1 MFRLWGSGLGIDK
14 AASEKAKLAG
24 MKPPRS
30 SVIKDPLANHMKR
43 KRSDSQESA
52 SPQFE
57 PGPLTT
63 GSDQTRWIAGDPIST
78 QSSVEES
85 SVIDSR
91 EDVAIGEARNSRV
104 VQADPAATIV
114 PASAGMRVGTCP
126 WSYECQL
133 IQLLLLDPTELT
145 PLQQQIEAQFS
156 LEILMKHNELRLIDQ
171 ELAKCQIAL
180 EQLRRCQIIP
190 FPASSLEAEKMQQV
204 SDGKGPSVKVG
215 EETQPR
221 YSAPWG
227 VADGPYTRHYA
238 KWLIPD
244 EVFDGRSNAQDAL
257 EGSSAGRTVTE
268 GRATRGS
275 FTETS
280 SVAGKSRSQRGSA
293 GSKLQA
299 LSSGY
304 PPPKDKAGPLILKR
318 STDGQ
323 LVKLV
328 CLDCRRDNFSS
339 AQGFINHCR
348 IAHNRGFASHDAAAI
363 ACGEEIVT
371 DESGGMII
379 DSEYGSGAVVGF
391 VHPLIRSAHLT
402 QSTQSTL
409 PKTPVAHASVMDQD
423 VQKPN
428 ALLEPRKGFSKPPVA
443 GHETPTNVRTSA
455 PIRPIAGKY
464 IKENSAF
471 VPSPQTPHLSAL
483 MQMKGRSGDLPELIS
498 QAKTKLDLDLDLP
511 DEEES
516 DQEAEVQYRTNA
528 ERHRPFGS
536 FAGSRLPVRATMSPV
551 PLDRPGSSKGFDKG
565 SRKPSYLNGI
575 VPRSTYASPYASKPP
590 TTEPDKPEGSDPMA
604 IDASTPFNLSP
615 NTVESNQAPSLV
627 SDDGDYEAHSES
639 ESLSSAEPDDEDGY
653 PGITVEHEGEGSGAT
668 AADPELTNSTKAH
681 PTRRPSALKG
691 TASRDGG
698 DQRHVTFVSPSKP
711 RGRRRAGP
719 REGSK

>member
-1 MFRLWGSGLGIDK
+1 
-14 AASEKAKLAG
+14 
-24 MKPPRS
+24 
-30 SVIKDPLANHMKR
+30 
-43 KRSDSQESA
+43 
-52 SPQFE
+52 
-57 PGPLTT
+57 
-63 GSDQTRWIAGDPIST
+63 
-78 QSSVEES
+78 
-85 SVIDSR
+85 
-91 EDVAIGEARNSRV
+91 
-104 VQADPAATIV
+104 
-114 PASAGMRVGTCP
+114 
-126 WSYECQL
+126 
-133 IQLLLLDPTELT
+133 
-145 PLQQQIEAQFS
+145 
-156 LEILMKHNELRLIDQ
+156 MKHNELRLIDQ

-180 EQLRRCQIIP
+180 EQLRRCQLIP
-190 FPASSLEAEKMQQV
+190 FPASSLEPERMEQV
-204 SDGKGPSVKVG
+204 SVGKGPSAQIEG
-215 EETQPR
+215 GTQPR
-221 YSAPWG
+221 HSAPWG

-244 EVFDGRSNAQDAL
+244 EVFDGKSNAHDVL
-257 EGSSAGRTVTE
+257 EAPPAGRTATE

-371 DESGGMII
+371 DESGEMVI
-379 DSEYGSGAVVGF
+379 DSEHGSGAVVGF
-391 VHPLIRSAHLT
+391 VHPLIRSAHLIKPT
-402 QSTQSTL
+402 QSTPAKQS
-409 PKTPVAHASVMDQD
+409 VAHASAMDHDMQHS
-423 VQKPN
+423 N
-428 ALLEPRKGFSKPPVA
+428 APLGTPKAFTNPAVA
-443 GHETPTNVRTSA
+443 GYETWTNLRSSTA
-455 PIRPIAGKY
+455 LRPIARDIEG
-464 IKENSAF
+464 NSAF
-471 VPSPQTPHLSAL
+471 VPSAQTPHLSAL
-483 MQMKGRSGDLPELIS
+483 MQMKRQSGDLPDLIS

-511 DEEES
+511 DEEDS
-516 DQEAEVQYRTNA
+516 DGEGEGEEDSNTNV
-528 ERHRPFGS
+528 ERNGPFRS
-536 FAGSRLPVRATMSPV
+536 FAGSRLPVRATTLPA
-551 PLDRPGSSKGFDKG
+551 PLERPSSSKGFEKVV
-565 SRKPSYLNGI
+565 RKPSYLNGI

-590 TTEPDKPEGSDPMA
+590 ITEPDKLQGSDLMMM
-604 IDASTPFNLSP
+604 DVSTTLNLSP

-653 PGITVEHEGEGSGAT
+653 LGIAMEHEGEGSGAT
-668 AADPELTNSTKAH
+668 TADPELTNSTKAH

-698 DQRHVTFVSPSKP
+698 DERHVTFVSPAKP
-711 RGRRRAGP
+711 RGRRRAGA
-719 REGSK
+719 RKGGK

>member
-1 MFRLWGSGLGIDK
+1 
-14 AASEKAKLAG
+14 
-24 MKPPRS
+24 
-30 SVIKDPLANHMKR
+30 
-43 KRSDSQESA
+43 
-52 SPQFE
+52 
-57 PGPLTT
+57 
-63 GSDQTRWIAGDPIST
+63 
-78 QSSVEES
+78 
-85 SVIDSR
+85 
-91 EDVAIGEARNSRV
+91 
-104 VQADPAATIV
+104 
-114 PASAGMRVGTCP
+114 
-126 WSYECQL
+126 
-133 IQLLLLDPTELT
+133 
-145 PLQQQIEAQFS
+145 
-156 LEILMKHNELRLIDQ
+156 MKHNELRLIDQ

-190 FPASSLEAEKMQQV
+190 FPASSFAPEKMQQV
-204 SDGKGPSVKVG
+204 SNGQGPSTQVG
-215 EETQPR
+215 GGTQSR

-244 EVFDGRSNAQDAL
+244 EVFDGRSNAQDVL
-257 EGSSAGRTVTE
+257 EGPLSARTVAE

-275 FTETS
+275 FIDTG

-363 ACGEEIVT
+363 ACGEEVVT
-371 DESGGMII
+371 DESGQMVI
-379 DSEYGSGAVVGF
+379 ETEHGSAAVVGF

-402 QSTQSTL
+402 KSTPNTFPMSSL
-409 PKTPVAHASVMDQD
+409 GHVSVRDKGA
-423 VQKPN
+423 QKSN
-428 ALLEPRKGFSKPPVA
+428 DLLGAREAFSKPAVT
-443 GHETPTNVRTSA
+443 GSEMPTNFRTST
-455 PIRPIAGKY
+455 PLEPIAWKDSKG
-464 IKENSAF
+464 NNAF
-471 VPSPQTPHLSAL
+471 VPSAQTPHLSAL
-483 MQMKGRSGDLPELIS
+483 MQMKGQSGDLPELIR
-498 QAKTKLDLDLDLP
+498 QAKTKVDLDLDSP
-511 DEEES
+511 EEEDS
-516 DQEAEVQYRTNA
+516 DGEVEPDDSTIA

-536 FAGSRLPVRATMSPV
+536 FAGSRLPVRATMSPA
-551 PLDRPGSSKGFDKG
+551 PLERPSSSKSFEKG
-565 SRKPSYLNGI
+565 TRKPSYLNGI

-590 TTEPDKPEGSDPMA
+590 TSEPDKLQGSDLMTE
-604 IDASTPFNLSP
+604 DAPTTFNLSP

-627 SDDGDYEAHSES
+627 SDDGDYEAHSEC

-653 PGITVEHEGEGSGAT
+653 LGIAMEHEGEGSGAT

-691 TASRDGG
+691 TTSRDGG
-698 DQRHVTFVSPSKP
+698 DERHVTFVSPTKP
-711 RGRRRAGP
+711 RGRRRPGV
-719 REGSK
+719 RKGSK